1 MLDTDVA
8 TLMWLK
14 TPRKAP
20 DLPRKRIMADCYA
33 ALRPSDALWNRW
45 LNEIDRTAKSGSYS
59 DSQLDI
65 MRYSPDAQRALM
77 DMTFGAEEAVT
88 DQTVDQ
94 VLTSAKAAITA
105 PLEAELAERKQV
117 HSRLRERDLKRAK
130 RWGSA
135 LFVALLVVL
144 AGAAAVTAA
153 AFFVP
158 VLSGAWWLRILVG
171 VVLVTAVIAT
181 LAGWISGWNARDFVQ
196 GRELR
201 LAQWLHRR
209 SLRRVGQPEMCD
221 CTWPASE

>member
-1 MLDTDVA
+1 M
-8 TLMWLK
+8 
-14 TPRKAP
+14 
-20 DLPRKRIMADCYA
+20 
-33 ALRPSDALWNRW
+33 
-45 LNEIDRTAKSGSYS
+45 
-59 DSQLDI
+59 
-65 MRYSPDAQRALM
+65 
-77 DMTFGAEEAVT
+77 
-88 DQTVDQ
+88 
-94 VLTSAKAAITA
+94 
-105 PLEAELAERKQV
+105 
-117 HSRLRERDLKRAK
+117 
-130 RWGSA
+130 
-135 LFVALLVVL
+135 ALLVVL